1 MLLENKYY
9 KIGDRCG
16 EGLNAVFR
24 IVLLPDCDVYRGHFP
39 GNPVCP
45 GVCNIQTIKECVMQ
59 LTEEKLLIGTIKQ
72 CRMTAG
78 ASPVVCPE
86 VNVTI
91 TVLPIDRGFTVTAAI
106 TDTERTYMEYKG
118 DMIVDSICIRIS
130 SM

>member
-9 KIGDRCG
+9 KIVDRCG

-24 IVLLPDCDVYRGHFP
+24 IVLLPDCDVYRGHFT

-72 CRMTAG
+72 CRMTAV

-91 TVLPIDRGFTVTAAI
+91 TVLPIDMGFTVTAAI

-118 DMIVDSICIRIS
+118 DMIVDSILP
-130 SM
+130 